1 MGYGWWATAV
11 RCIAIVWTLFEWY
24 VGLSRHKNVV
34 PSLTAL
40 FLKCR
45 ALNASNSAL

>member
-24 VGLSRHKNVV
+24 VGLALQNRRVLANS
-34 PSLTAL
+34 PSLQ
-40 FLKCR
+40 CR
-45 ALNASNSAL
+45 ALNAADSAL